1 MALPIWAMYMK
12 AAYENEGLG
21 ISMEDFEAPA
31 VVSIPIDCD
40 EVDPN
45 AINPLEVKEDL
56 NELGF

>member
-1 MALPIWAMYMK
+1 
-12 AAYENEGLG
+12 
-21 ISMEDFEAPA
+21 MEDFEAPA

-40 EVDPN
+40 EVNPN